1 MKQTSKNGLN
11 HSCQSWPRNIM
22 HHSQL
27 IFNPLRIISS
37 LMICPINVPPN
48 TPANTPHPFSIYPVS
63 HACSSYWI
71 PQIRSATRRVTL
83 HLCAFKHLWYFIW
96 HTRRTDALMWQSVS
110 AGFTCD
116 GEIAK
121 HNRQQ
126 QRLVSKL
133 YSETINKASVNEC
146 CLNVEVV
153 CGGKTAAM
161 SENGT
166 KRNSM
171 MS

>member
-37 LMICPINVPPN
+37 LMICPQTLQQIHHTRSLFIQYRTPVALIGSPRSGPPHAEWRFTCVLLN
-48 TPANTPHPFSIYPVS
+48 TCDILSDTRDEQMLSCDS
-63 HACSSYWI
+63 L
-71 PQIRSATRRVTL
+71 SAQVFT
-83 HLCAFKHLWYFIW
+83 CEGEIFKHN
-96 HTRRTDALMWQSVS
+96 H
-110 AGFTCD
+110 
-116 GEIAK
+116 
-121 HNRQQ
+121 RQQ

>member
-37 LMICPINVPPN
+37 LMICPQTLQQI
-48 TPANTPHPFSIYPVS
+48 H
-63 HACSSYWI
+63 HRACSSYWI
-71 PQIRSATRRVTL
+71 PQFRSTTRRVTF

-121 HNRQQ
+121 HNHRQQ
-126 QRLVSKL
+126 QCLVSKL
-133 YSETINKASVNEC
+133 YSETINQASVNEC
-146 CLNVEVV
+146 CMNVEAV